1 MFLRAPI
8 DEVDCGVT
16 VLVEDDALV
25 SVDGAWLVLGSML
38 MTISVP

>member
-1 MFLRAPI
+1 MFLRAPL

-25 SVDGAWLVLGSML
+25 SVEMA
-38 MTISVP
+38 